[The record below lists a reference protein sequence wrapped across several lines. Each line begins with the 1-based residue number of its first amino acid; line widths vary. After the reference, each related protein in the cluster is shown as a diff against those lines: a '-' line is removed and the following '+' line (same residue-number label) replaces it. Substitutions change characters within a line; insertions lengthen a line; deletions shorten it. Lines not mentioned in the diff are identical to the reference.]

1 MESFPPLSVAIIT
14 FNEENNIRDCL
25 ESVAGFADEIIVLD
39 SFSSDNTEKICK
51 EFDNVKF
58 TQHAFDGHITQKN
71 RALDLCS
78 HEWILSIDAD
88 ERVTPELSE
97 SIKEFLAS
105 DPKAVGAKFPRLTY
119 HMKKYI
125 RHGGWYPNA
134 RYRLIKKGCAKWG
147 GENPHDTIFLDGK
160 GVSIRGDLI
169 HYSFED
175 LSDQVETNNKF
186 SSIKAFTRKE
196 KGKKF
201 ILWRLFLKPVGKFI
215 ETYMIK
221 RGALDGMQGFIIS
234 ISAAYSTFLE
244 EAKLYELDRLKTE
257 RISNL
262 PKSYK

>member
-1 MESFPPLSVAIIT
+1 MKSCIPLSVAIIT
-14 FNEENNIRDCL
+14 YNEKNNIRDCL
-25 ESVAGFADEIIVLD
+25 ESVIELAEEIIVLD
-39 SFSSDNTEKICK
+39 SFSTDATEEICK
-51 EFDNVKF
+51 EFDSVKF
-58 TQHAFDGHITQKN
+58 RQHAFDGHIAQKN
-71 RALDLCS
+71 RALNLCS

-88 ERVTPELSE
+88 ERVTHELSD

-105 DPKAVGAKFPRLTY
+105 KPQAVGAKFPRLTY

-134 RYRLIKKGCAKWG
+134 RYRLIKKGYATWG

-160 GVSIRGDLI
+160 GVYLRGDLI
-169 HYSFED
+169 HYSFAD
-175 LSDQVETNNKF
+175 LSDQVDTNNKF
-186 SSIKAFTRKE
+186 SSIKAFTRKK

-201 ILWRLFLKPVGKFI
+201 IFWRLFLKPIGKFV
-215 ETYMIK
+215 ETYIIK

-234 ISAAYSTFLE
+234 VSAAYSTFLE

-257 RISNL
+257 HISNL